1 MYLQY
6 QPAKMEVEAEFDSVQ
21 FNVGQGLVHSMS
33 RAVSKW
39 MNIHSPRHQ
48 QDIIEYYVVCN
59 STQQFL
65 CFGQVY
71 NTIVTHNAVCSKKFQ
86 FILCTVL
93 TEHVTL
99 LTGYKKG
106 CI

>member
-21 FNVGQGLVHSMS
+21 FSVGQGLVHSMS
-33 RAVSKW
+33 RAVSMW

-48 QDIIEYYVVCN
+48 QDLMEYYVICN

-71 NTIVTHNAVCSKKFQ
+71 NTIQAHSA
-86 FILCTVL
+86 L
-93 TEHVTL
+93 
-99 LTGYKKG
+99 
-106 CI
+106 